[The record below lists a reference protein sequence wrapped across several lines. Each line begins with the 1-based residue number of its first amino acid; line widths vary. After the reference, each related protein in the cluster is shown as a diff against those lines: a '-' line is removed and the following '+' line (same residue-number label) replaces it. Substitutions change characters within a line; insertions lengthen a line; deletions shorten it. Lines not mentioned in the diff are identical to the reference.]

1 LLVVLNLWF
10 VDGFGLIEGGSGDD
24 GLCLIVSG
32 VVRIESG
39 GADLRLKIE
48 DGGEWLRERSS
59 VSERGRQ
66 RRARERK
73 RKGRSVT

>member
-1 LLVVLNLWF
+1 
-10 VDGFGLIEGGSGDD
+10 
-24 GLCLIVSG
+24 LIVSG

-39 GADLRLKIE
+39 GVDLRLKIE